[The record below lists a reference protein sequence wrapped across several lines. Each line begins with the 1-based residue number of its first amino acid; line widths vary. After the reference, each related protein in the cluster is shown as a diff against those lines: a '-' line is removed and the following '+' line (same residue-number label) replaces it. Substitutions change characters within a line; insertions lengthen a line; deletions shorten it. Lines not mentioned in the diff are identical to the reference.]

1 MAAVSPTTA
10 TTAKVYLC
18 VKATLTVSA
27 AVVNTP
33 VLFNTF
39 FVNKKQ
45 KLAKTMRLRYLKLT
59 QFN

>member
-1 MAAVSPTTA
+1 MAAVSP

-39 FVNKKQ
+39 FCKQ
-45 KLAKTMRLRYLKLT
+45 KTEIGKNNETKI
-59 QFN
+59 FEIDSV